1 VKRLFAGV
9 NVASRM
15 NMLLVLAC
23 CYGGYFAAEC
33 RRYDEPAP
41 FVYVV
46 GPGNEIYPE
55 PLFALTGGFYS
66 ELFRSWDVTK
76 ALTAGG
82 AGRAD
87 ISYFSMSAVGI
98 LRIGLA
104 ARIRATGSGETRAK
118 LRAAEEPLF
127 EQWRRRFFAL
137 DQFPENAD
145 RFAITYY
152 DVFAEVEAGDR
163 GPRSRN
169 VTLSSVQLVSVV
181 R

>member
-1 VKRLFAGV
+1 
-9 NVASRM
+9 
-15 NMLLVLAC
+15 MLLVLAC
-23 CYGGYFAAEC
+23 CDGGYFAAEC
-33 RRYDEPAP
+33 RYDDPVP
-41 FVYVV
+41 FGYMV
-46 GPGNEIYPE
+46 GPGNKICAG
-55 PLFALTGGFYS
+55 PLFALTGGFHS

-76 ALTAGG
+76 ALTPGG
-82 AGRAD
+82 GGRAD

-104 ARIRATGSGETRAK
+104 ARIRVAGSAEARAK

-145 RFAITYY
+145 RFAITY
-152 DVFAEVEAGDR
+152 DEVFAEVEAG
-163 GPRSRN
+163 S
-169 VTLSSVQLVSVV
+169 LSG